1 MWPCVQTSSTSNL
14 AHPRP
19 ISCQLPA
26 RAIQHGQRPI
36 MRARQQSLAAH
47 CHSSPEKLPEPC
59 PKQRRCK
66 EGRDLQDMAGTPLM
80 GAQQQSLAAETETVL
95 AVADGTH
102 CHSSPQKVAEPCPK
116 QRRCKEGRDVQD
128 MAGNPLMRAQHQF
141 LAAETETVLAVATG
155 MCYHSSPEKV
165 AEPCPKRRRCKEGSC
180 PDGMPA
186 GLMGKW

>member
-1 MWPCVQTSSTSNL
+1 
-14 AHPRP
+14 
-19 ISCQLPA
+19 
-26 RAIQHGQRPI
+26 
-36 MRARQQSLAAH
+36 
-47 CHSSPEKLPEPC
+47 
-59 PKQRRCK
+59 
-66 EGRDLQDMAGTPLM
+66 MAGTPLM

-116 QRRCKEGRDVQD
+116 QRRCKEGRGVQD
-128 MAGNPLMRAQHQF
+128 MAGSPLMRAQHQL

-186 GLMGKW
+186 GLMGKWYHEAAEVAAQFISRCQDRPLPLIMADAHEVAEQDLHVWQRSDGAPLGNSAKSPMVVVARLALGSGFVGD